1 MERSDRQLIDATATG
16 DRLAYA
22 LFVQR
27 YLSPLYRFC
36 YWYLGDRQLA
46 EDAVQEALLRL
57 YRTVAQDATSGIEA
71 ADAEAGQTPDADGT
85 PEATKESKIEQP
97 GSWAFAAARK
107 CCQELSRQ
115 RTKHQGLPL
124 EAAATEL
131 STADNGQASESTT
144 DMQQLLKPLSDQ
156 QRMLIHLKHVEGLK
170 CKQIAERLGKP
181 LSTVTTA
188 LSRAY
193 RTLRELRA
201 TQKQSDAESK
211 VETKN
216 ETNGPADAGPIE
228 KREPEN
234 VR

>member
-1 MERSDRQLIDATATG
+1 MERSDRQLIDATAKG

-27 YLSPLYRFC
+27 YLSPLYRFS

-57 YRTVAQDATSGIEA
+57 YRSVTEGKP
-71 ADAEAGQTPDADGT
+71 AENGQSNQGR
-85 PEATKESKIEQP
+85 KERQIEQP
-97 GSWAFAAARK
+97 ASWAFAAARR

-115 RTKHQGLPL
+115 RAKHQGLPL
-124 EAAATEL
+124 EAAAREL
-131 STADNGQASESTT
+131 SAADNGQANEPIT
-144 DMQQLLKPLSDQ
+144 DMQLLLKPLSDH

-170 CKQIAERLGKP
+170 CRQIAERLGKP

-193 RTLRELRA
+193 RTLRELRSPEGQA
-201 TQKQSDAESK
+201 QAEQADQSKSEPS
-211 VETKN
+211 N
-216 ETNGPADAGPIE
+216 ETNGSTDVDPNE
-228 KREPEN
+228 KQESEN
-234 VR
+234 VRQAEHA